1 MSIEIYNELD
11 PVFEILGL
19 LTIAHGGDWKTDVIK
34 AMDDYG
40 IDGET
45 FYNKHLKT
53 VEKYIETFQKYK
65 VKTPSEDFFFQNASQ
80 ELFMMVL
87 TMAVENRKYLE
98 GEEP

>member
-40 IDGET
+40 IEA
-45 FYNKHLKT
+45 KHF
-53 VEKYIETFQKYK
+53 II
-65 VKTPSEDFFFQNASQ
+65 NI
-80 ELFMMVL
+80 
-87 TMAVENRKYLE
+87 
-98 GEEP
+98 

>member
-65 VKTPSEDFFFQNASQ
+65 VETPSEGFFFQN
-80 ELFMMVL
+80 
-87 TMAVENRKYLE
+87 T
-98 GEEP
+98 